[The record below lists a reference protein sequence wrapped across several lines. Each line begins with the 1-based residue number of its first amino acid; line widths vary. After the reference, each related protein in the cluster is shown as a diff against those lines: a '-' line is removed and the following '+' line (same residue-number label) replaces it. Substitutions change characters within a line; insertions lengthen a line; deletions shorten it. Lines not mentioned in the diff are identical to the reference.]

1 MKVVLHVLQRADDVV
16 GRRFNLLQ
24 HIHLPVCQNTRV
36 RVLSGDSLLRERRHA
51 LTDLLHRFQHRRLY
65 CGRDAEGKR
74 HTRDCGMDTRVEHR
88 IPKRQPDCQVEHL
101 GAYALDISDYQQQQ
115 HDTGIQ
121 QICRIEM
128 SGVAS
133 GDYYDSTKV
142 VGNGESGEKHLQ
154 RQWHTFAENR

>member
-1 MKVVLHVLQRADDVV
+1 
-16 GRRFNLLQ
+16 
-24 HIHLPVCQNTRV
+24 
-36 RVLSGDSLLRERRHA
+36 
-51 LTDLLHRFQHRRLY
+51 
-65 CGRDAEGKR
+65 
-74 HTRDCGMDTRVEHR
+74 MDTRVEHR
-88 IPKRQPDCQVEHL
+88 IPKRQSDCQVEHL

-133 GDYYDSTKV
+133 CDYYDSTKV

-154 RQWHTFAENR
+154 RQWHTFAENRQHTERESNVGCHRRGKSAHRVGIGRRT